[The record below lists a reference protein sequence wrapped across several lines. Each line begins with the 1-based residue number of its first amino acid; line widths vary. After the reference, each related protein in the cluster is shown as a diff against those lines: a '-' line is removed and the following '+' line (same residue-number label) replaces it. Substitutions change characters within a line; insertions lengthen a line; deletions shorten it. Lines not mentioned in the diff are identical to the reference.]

1 MRFWKDNRVEGGFDL
16 PVEQIAAMFAES
28 GWADMPLRVDRLLRV
43 FLTDPAGPT
52 GGRVWDDPGGYQQII
67 DLILERRWQRRHPS
81 NDQHM
86 SPCSCSLFQGR
97 P

>member
-1 MRFWKDNRVEGGFDL
+1 MRFWKNNRVEGGFDL

-28 GWADMPLRVDRLLRV
+28 GWADMPWRVDRLLRV

-52 GGRVWDDPGGYQQII
+52 GGCRWDDPGGYQRVI
-67 DLILERRWQRRHPS
+67 DLILERRWQRRHPPTPHHQS
-81 NDQHM
+81 T
-86 SPCSCSLFQGR
+86 CSCSPFQDR